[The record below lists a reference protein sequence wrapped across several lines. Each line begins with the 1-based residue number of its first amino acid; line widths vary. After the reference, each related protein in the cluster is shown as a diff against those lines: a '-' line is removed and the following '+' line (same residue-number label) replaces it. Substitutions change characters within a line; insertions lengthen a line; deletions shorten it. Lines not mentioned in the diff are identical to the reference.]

1 MTSGWK
7 EKSITRKEDKMVN
20 NYLYIENGQ
29 FSYQDG
35 VFSGIATLT
44 KERVS
49 TFCLEQAEETRH
61 SDLGNYDGLSK
72 KQREELAKRWEAA
85 KDLPD
90 GKYEYYFNLED
101 KGKIFK
107 LSVAELAKRLGIKY
121 ELKLK

>member
-1 MTSGWK
+1 
-7 EKSITRKEDKMVN
+7 MVN
-20 NYLYIENGQ
+20 NYLYIENGK
-29 FSYQDG
+29 FNYQDG

-49 TFCLEQAEETRH
+49 SFCLEQAEETRH

-72 KQREELAKRWEAA
+72 KQREEIARRWEKA

-90 GKYEYYFNLED
+90 GEYDYYFNLENMVEV
-101 KGKIFK
+101 FK
-107 LSVAELAKRLGIKY
+107 KSVDELAKKFGIDY